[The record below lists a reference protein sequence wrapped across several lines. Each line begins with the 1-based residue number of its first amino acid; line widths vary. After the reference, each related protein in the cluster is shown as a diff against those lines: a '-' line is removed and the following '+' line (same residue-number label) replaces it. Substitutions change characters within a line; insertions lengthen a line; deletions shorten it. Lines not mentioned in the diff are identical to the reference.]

1 MKNNASRR
9 SFLTAGLGLPAAGLG
24 AVSALN
30 RPAGSAPA
38 ASLAAAPEVR
48 FRTLGKTGMK
58 VSSVAFGCM
67 ITSDASVIEKAA
79 ELGINLFDTAR
90 GYQGG
95 NNERMVGAALKK
107 ARNNVFISTKTHA
120 PTKEAALE
128 DLNTSLRELGTD
140 HVDVWYLHAK
150 EKADQLTDDLIAA
163 QQEAKKAGKTRF
175 VGVSV
180 HRGHGEVI
188 PAMIKSGQFDVLLTS
203 YNFTMKPSVE
213 PLIESAAKAGLGIV
227 AMKVMAGGYRR
238 IKPGDKH
245 YDTFKREGAHAAMLK
260 WVLRNQ
266 NIHTTIP
273 SMTDMD
279 QLDDNLRAMTGAFTP
294 SDEKILA
301 AQLEKIQPY
310 YCRMC
315 GECDGTCEK
324 GLPVSEIVRYVTYAD
339 GYGQYALGREHFLSL
354 PAEAAA
360 IRCDLCPTCSVNC
373 KHGVNVAG
381 QISRARELF
390 A

>member
-9 SFLTAGLGLPAAGLG
+9 SFLTAGLGLPAAGMG

-30 RPAGSAPA
+30 RPAGSAPS

-128 DLNTSLRELGTD
+128 
-140 HVDVWYLHAK
+140 AK

-163 QQEAKKAGKTRF
+163 QQEAKKAGKVRF

-203 YNFTMKPSVE
+203 YNFTMEPSVE

-245 YDTFKREGAHAAMLK
+245 YDTFQREGAHAAMLK

-294 SDEKILA
+294 SDEKLLA
-301 AQLEKIQPY
+301 ARLDKIRPY

-324 GLPVSEIVRYVTYAD
+324 GLPVSDIIRYVTYAD

-354 PAEAAA
+354 PSEAAA